1 MATPASAQQQYN
13 VYPPGSNRPSV
24 IVDLSVLE
32 KLGPKPS
39 LPGMLRPDRLQ
50 LAPSPQGVLLP
61 PPIKP
66 PRSRLTLPKGFI
78 KRGGTAT
85 PQAAVQTPPTPAI
98 AAIRRHP
105 VPTAPSI
112 AKPPVPSSNVSAT
125 RKPAMGALPPP
136 APIQS
141 ARKIPKA
148 PPTKQT
154 TAQPK
159 PPAQNVRRSVVPPPP
174 KMANLARTAPRPAAP
189 RPTAVPPPPVVA
201 RATPPAVPPILTPP
215 PKSNSQT
222 IPKVSVPQPP
232 KMAPKPNLVSA
243 ETAQTRT
250 TTDGTIRIG
259 FGKSSSD
266 LPNSATG
273 ALDKLARQMSGNTDL
288 RVQLHGYSNGASA
301 SPSQARR
308 LSLFRAL
315 SVRTYLMKKGV
326 RSTRIDVRALG
337 KKADGE
343 AANRVD
349 VIIQKS

>member
-1 MATPASAQQQYN
+1 
-13 VYPPGSNRPSV
+13 
-24 IVDLSVLE
+24 
-32 KLGPKPS
+32 
-39 LPGMLRPDRLQ
+39 
-50 LAPSPQGVLLP
+50 
-61 PPIKP
+61 
-66 PRSRLTLPKGFI
+66 
-78 KRGGTAT
+78 
-85 PQAAVQTPPTPAI
+85 
-98 AAIRRHP
+98 
-105 VPTAPSI
+105 
-112 AKPPVPSSNVSAT
+112 
-125 RKPAMGALPPP
+125 
-136 APIQS
+136 
-141 ARKIPKA
+141 
-148 PPTKQT
+148 
-154 TAQPK
+154 
-159 PPAQNVRRSVVPPPP
+159 
-174 KMANLARTAPRPAAP
+174 
-189 RPTAVPPPPVVA
+189 
-201 RATPPAVPPILTPP
+201 
-215 PKSNSQT
+215 
-222 IPKVSVPQPP
+222 
-232 KMAPKPNLVSA
+232 MAPKPNLVSA